1 LKEMLR
7 IEKVGEDAGTVRL
20 KLEGRVVAQW
30 VAALEEE
37 CQPVLQRSKRLILD
51 VAGVT
56 FIDRDGVAM
65 LAKMNGKRL
74 QVVNCSPFLRA
85 LLRCPEGS

>member
-1 LKEMLR
+1 MLR
-7 IEKVGEDAGTVRL
+7 IEKVGEDAASVTLR
-20 KLEGRVVAQW
+20 LEGRVVAQW
-30 VAALEEE
+30 VVALEDE
-37 CQPVLQRSKRLILD
+37 CQRVLQRSKRLILD

-65 LAKMNGKRL
+65 LGHMNGKRL
-74 QVVNCSPFLRA
+74 QVVNCSPFLRE